1 MRPAV
6 QVCTE
11 ISSRRRAICAAIVT
25 ARGAEKDRLARGAPS
40 STQPHVPSPRRCS
53 IASPRFFSSLIWSTG
68 WIVARYSADYA
79 DPLTFLCFRFG
90 AAGLLLLGLAL
101 AARAPFPRTRRD
113 WVHALVAGVFLHA
126 IYLGGVWWA
135 IRAGLPA
142 SVSALIA
149 AVQPIATA
157 LLAPALLGERG
168 SWRRSLGVALGL
180 VGLVLV
186 LWPKLSAANIGA
198 GSLTAI
204 GVNIL
209 AMLGATAGFFYQKR
223 FRPDRR
229 SARHGRPAI
238 CRRPG
243 GHAARR
249 LSARADAYRLELD
262 DGARSRLVGARS
274 VDRRDLAAVAA
285 DPPRRGLARLGAD
298 LSRAADRGRAGLAA
312 VWRDAERPADRR
324 HGR

>member
-1 MRPAV
+1 M
-6 QVCTE
+6 
-11 ISSRRRAICAAIVT
+11 S
-25 ARGAEKDRLARGAPS
+25 
-40 STQPHVPSPRRCS
+40 PSPLFDRV
-53 IASPRFFSSLIWSTG
+53 APLLFVLIWSTG
-68 WIVARYSADYA
+68 WIVARYSAEYA

-90 AAGLLLLGLAL
+90 TAGLLLLALAL
-101 AARAPFPRTRRD
+101 VARAPFPRTGRD
-113 WVHALVAGVFLHA
+113 WVHTLIAGVFLHA

-198 GSLTAI
+198 GSLTII
-204 GVNIL
+204 GVNVL

-223 FRPDRR
+223 FVPAGDLRAMAGVQYVGALAIMLPAAFLLEPMHIEWNGTMALVLAW
-229 SARHGRPAI
+229 SVLALSIGAIWLLLSLIRHG
-238 CRRPG
+238 
-243 GHAARR
+243 
-249 LSARADAYRLELD
+249 E
-262 DGARSRLVGARS
+262 V
-274 VDRRDLAAVAA
+274 
-285 DPPRRGLARLGAD
+285 
-298 LSRAADRGRAGLAA
+298 SRASALIYLVPPTAAAQAWLLFGETLDVVQIAGMVLTAA
-312 VWRDAERPADRR
+312 GVAIASRR
-324 HGR
+324 TG